1 MIDLTPRK
9 AAPCPACGG
18 RDRFTQFESGRHYCR
33 HCGGGDAID
42 LVRKIQQCS
51 YSEAVELLGGKVAKA
66 APLLTPRREA
76 DQTAKIERARIIV
89 ADSKLLLS
97 GSEAFRY
104 LTETRKLPPECI
116 GFELRSIDR
125 LPYYEQSPD
134 GKPVVTGHYAAMVAP
149 IRNKAGDVIAA
160 HLTYLLAGQKAPV
173 ASPKKII
180 GAPKG
185 GTIRLCLAGE
195 EIGLAEGI
203 ETAIAARA
211 IFNVPVWSFLSA
223 SLAPFI
229 ELPENIKRV
238 HIFADNDSAGHK
250 AASKLAESLRLQNKK
265 VGECHSPTV
274 LNDFYDVYVKE
285 TSYEQQYSK

>member
-9 AAPCPACGG
+9 ASPCPACGG
-18 RDRFTQFESGRHYCR
+18 RDRFTQFDNGRHYCR
-33 HCGGGDAID
+33 GCGGGDAID

-51 YSEAVELLGGKVAKA
+51 YSEAVEILGGKVIKA

-76 DQTAKIERARIIV
+76 DQKAKIERAKQIV
-89 ADSKLLLS
+89 AESRLMLADT
-97 GSEAFRY
+97 EAFTY
-104 LTETRKLPPECI
+104 LANTRKLPPECF
-116 GFELRSIDR
+116 GFELRFVDR
-125 LPYYEQSPD
+125 LAYYEKQD
-134 GKPVVTGHYAAMVAP
+134 GKSVVTGHYAAMVAP
-149 IRNKAGDVIAA
+149 IRNKQGEVVAA

-229 ELPENIKRV
+229 ELPDTIKRV
-238 HIFADNDSAGHK
+238 HIFADNDEAGHK
-250 AASKLAESLRLQNKK
+250 AATKLAESLRLQNKK
-265 VGECHSPTV
+265 VGEAHSPTI
-274 LNDFYDVYVKE
+274 LCDFYDIYFEE
-285 TSYEQQYSK
+285 TYGHQNYTK